1 MTTVR
6 RALVFSF
13 LESYLGI
20 ALSLVSFMLLARM
33 LTPAQVGLFS
43 VALAIIS
50 ITQVIRDF
58 GLVSFLIQKKD
69 LGPEHI
75 STAWGM
81 ALILGSTL
89 FLLVQLGAPF
99 IGAFY
104 NDESLTSIARIVALN
119 FLILPF
125 NSVCLALLRRE
136 MKFSMVMRIN
146 LTGAFLSTLCTL
158 TLAWLGAGAYALAVG
173 SVLNNAII
181 AAGLLALGAAGKLL
195 KPSLATWREI
205 FRFGGPLTAANV
217 ITSITM
223 DINDLAVG
231 KIMGFNAVAIASRA
245 QGLMN
250 LFHRDFMSA
259 VRNVAYPAFSKA
271 HRNNEPV
278 DAKFVASVVNVG
290 VIAWTFYG
298 FAALFPLEVLRLMF
312 GPQWDL
318 SAPLVPLFCMAGA
331 ASALINLAPT
341 ALLAAGHARQVATAE
356 LIIQPIR
363 AATLCALVFYYR
375 DLYYFAAGFMMV
387 ALFSVPYWFVVK
399 QRCMPTAFGAL
410 GRGLALNG
418 VVTAVALAPAMTI
431 VYFMRPANGA
441 LPYPLFFTCAGLTC
455 LGWIACLWAFRH
467 PLFREFA
474 SALAGR
480 MGGKTKTA

>member
-6 RALVFSF
+6 KALVFSF

-20 ALSLVSFMLLARM
+20 ALSLVSFILLARM

-81 ALILGSTL
+81 ALILGGAL

-104 NDESLTSIARIVALN
+104 NDDSLTSISRIVALN

-136 MKFSMVMRIN
+136 MKFQAVMRIN
-146 LTGAFLSTLCTL
+146 LSGAFLSTVATL
-158 TLAWLGAGAYALAVG
+158 GLAWMGAGAYSLALGA
-173 SVLNNAII
+173 VLNNAII
-181 AAGLLALGAAGKLL
+181 AAGLLMIGAASHLL

-205 FRFGGPLTAANV
+205 LRFGGPLTAANV

-231 KIMGFNAVAIASRA
+231 KIMGFNAVAIVSRA

-250 LFHRDFMSA
+250 LFHRDFMAA
-259 VRNVAYPAFSKA
+259 VRNVAYPAFSRA

-278 DAKFVASVVNVG
+278 DGKFIESVINVSAIG
-290 VIAWTFYG
+290 WTFYG
-298 FAALFPLEVLRLMF
+298 FAGLFPLEVLRLMF

-318 SAPLVPLFCMAGA
+318 SAPLVPLFCIAGA
-331 ASALINLAPT
+331 AMALINLAPT
-341 ALLAAGHARQVATAE
+341 ALLAAGHSKQVATAE

-387 ALFSVPYWFVVK
+387 ALFSVPYWFFVK

-410 GRGLALNG
+410 GRGMALNG
-418 VVTAVALAPAMTI
+418 VITAVALAPSLAI
-431 VYFMRPANGA
+431 VHFMRPASGA

-455 LGWIACLWAFRH
+455 LAWIGSLWAFRH
-467 PLFREFA
+467 PLYHEFI
-474 SALAGR
+474 SVLAARIGA
-480 MGGKTKTA
+480 KAKAA